1 MARLEGKL
9 CKENDPQKLAT
20 AKEKGKQGYE
30 NSREKIK
37 KYSARIDG
45 SRRKTC
51 SQKLN

>member
-9 CKENDPQKLAT
+9 CKENNPQKLAT
-20 AKEKGKQGYE
+20 TKEKGKQGYE
-30 NSREKIK
+30 KLREKIK
-37 KYSARIDG
+37 KYRARNDG